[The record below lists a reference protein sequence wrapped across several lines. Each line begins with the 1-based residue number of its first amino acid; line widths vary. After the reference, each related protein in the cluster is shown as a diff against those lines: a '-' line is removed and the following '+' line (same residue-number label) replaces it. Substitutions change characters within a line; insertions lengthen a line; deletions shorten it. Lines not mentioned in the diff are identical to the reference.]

1 MIINANE
8 ATQVDTGNWSWKKNV
23 ESNDRKWYQLQNPI
37 NLKYPN
43 NVGEDTD
50 MLEGKHHQGQIN
62 YNTHSSS
69 EFAKHRSAINPSSTK
84 QENISNMSYEPYMF
98 FELFS
103 VMSELDKSEFEKANA
118 ALHKKLD
125 AYNESAEDYNQQM
138 RILNV
143 NVSNQVDANE
153 NINAILNNE
162 FTGALGEGEEL
173 NETQQILLDKIKE
186 GHSMWSPARRLY
198 AGSIA
203 LYMPTDISIND
214 SVVYNEES
222 RKAFGA
228 IEQFTSGG
236 GLSNFYDPSVLAGP
250 GAIATGIAAG
260 GYVAARKAFSP
271 VMDKV
276 VQEGVIKGFM
286 KKLGPLFGG
295 LTGAAIATTV
305 SPEMQRNTGELMN
318 PNEYIAY
325 QSTAMRSFTFNWT
338 FLPDNPTES
347 QQTAAIIKQFRKA
360 AHATRQDFLMLT
372 VPNHIV
378 VSFHGA
384 SDMIQLPPVVIE
396 AVNVTYNPN
405 AASFFKHN
413 NSPVEV
419 GLSLTLKEI
428 TPLYRDDI
436 DQGF

>member
-1 MIINANE
+1 MGESVHEGEIEHIE
-8 ATQVDTGNWSWKKNV
+8 SGTWSIKKNV
-23 ESNDRKWYQLQNPI
+23 ETYERKWYQLQNPI
-37 NLKYPN
+37 KLKYPQD
-43 NVGEDTD
+43 VGEGTD
-50 MLEGKHHQGQIN
+50 MLEGWASHGSVN
-62 YNTHSSS
+62 YNTHSTS
-69 EFAKHRSAINPSSTK
+69 EFAKHRSAINPNSER
-84 QENISNMSYEPYMF
+84 QENINNMSYEPYMH

-103 VMSELDKSEFEKANA
+103 VMSEGSKSEFEKANEI
-118 ALHKKLD
+118 LHGEIAKQ
-125 AYNESAEDYNQQM
+125 NESTKDIRSLENASKHARVYNTINM
-138 RILNV
+138 ND
-143 NVSNQVDANE
+143 S
-153 NINAILNNE
+153 INAMLQE
-162 FTGALGEGEEL
+162 KWETEGEEL
-173 NETQQILLDKIKE
+173 LESQQLLLDKIKE

-198 AGSIA
+198 GGSIS
-203 LYMPTDISIND
+203 LYMPTDIAIND

-228 IEQFTSGG
+228 VEQMTGDK
-236 GLSNFYDPSVLAGP
+236 SNFYDKTIIGGP
-250 GAIATGIAAG
+250 GAILAGTAAG
-260 GYVAARKAFSP
+260 TISSVKQAFTKGS
-271 VMDKV
+271 KV
-276 VQEGVIKGFM
+276 VDDGVIKGFL

-338 FLPDNPTES
+338 FLPDNPDES
-347 QQTAAIIKQFRKA
+347 KATASIIREFRKA
-360 AHATRQDFLMLT
+360 AHASRQDFLMLT
-372 VPNHIV
+372 VPNHVV

-428 TPLYRDDI
+428 TPLYADDI